1 MRWCGDGPKGE
12 GREGDASD
20 WGEGRLFLLSA
31 DDGVLTRVRAKGE
44 EEEEGEG
51 VCVRLACG
59 GGGYGGQT
67 PVGRKKEEEEAAIVF
82 SLSSFPYPSIPSP
95 A

>member
-1 MRWCGDGPKGE
+1 MRQIG
-12 GREGDASD
+12 
-20 WGEGRLFLLSA
+20 GEGRLFLLSA

-67 PVGRKKEEEEAAIVF
+67 PVGRSVGRKKEEEEEAIVF